1 MQTGSIL
8 SSITTLYCRNN
19 WAFYTDGL
27 PSPLKVSAFLCVI
40 CWVTQQLVWWPLLI
54 WFWRCNTKSSVAAN
68 GSAGH
73 HNFSCEESLA
83 GMVFTPFYFLNVD
96 HDFNTRLYLVVIE
109 IDKKLGV
116 YDLLETWCLV
126 ILQKYRLAK
135 YSPDISD
142 GMRIIFLSD
151 TLLSS
156 ITSQ

>member
-1 MQTGSIL
+1 
-8 SSITTLYCRNN
+8 
-19 WAFYTDGL
+19 
-27 PSPLKVSAFLCVI
+27 
-40 CWVTQQLVWWPLLI
+40 
-54 WFWRCNTKSSVAAN
+54 
-68 GSAGH
+68 
-73 HNFSCEESLA
+73 
-83 GMVFTPFYFLNVD
+83 MVFTPFYFLNVD
-96 HDFNTRLYLVVIE
+96 HDFNTRLYLVVIA

-151 TLLSS
+151 SLLSS